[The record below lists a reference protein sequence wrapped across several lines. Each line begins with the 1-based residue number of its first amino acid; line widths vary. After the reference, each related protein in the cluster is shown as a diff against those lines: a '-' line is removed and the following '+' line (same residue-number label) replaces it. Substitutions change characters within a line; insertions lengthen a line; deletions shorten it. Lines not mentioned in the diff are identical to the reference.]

1 MTDVIHQR
9 NMAMIGKV
17 LCVEVEQGTKIFD
30 ANEKLL
36 GIVSD
41 RNPVF
46 NGMTCYLS
54 VNDYQAAKAAL
65 PAPPRKLPG
74 LPGNHLN

>member
-41 RNPVF
+41 RNPVV
-46 NGMTCYLS
+46 NDMTCYLS

-74 LPGNHLN
+74 LPGNQLN